1 MGSEPNRTQRIPLF
15 PLEVVLLPGAPLPLH
30 IFEPRY
36 KEMIGLCLERR
47 VEFGVVLQRA
57 SQIVTTGCTAE
68 ILKLLQRYPDGRMDI
83 LTAGRAPFAIE
94 ELIDEKAYYEAQVA
108 FLDDEAAPAIADHR
122 MAALLELY
130 REAHVIVH
138 AAKPAMAQSGASLAY
153 HIAGELPLELEA
165 RQALLELRSEA
176 ARQEYL
182 FSYLTHWL
190 PRVRRMRHVKS
201 RAGGNGHG

>member
-1 MGSEPNRTQRIPLF
+1 
-15 PLEVVLLPGAPLPLH
+15 
-30 IFEPRY
+30 
-36 KEMIGLCLERR
+36 MIGLCLERR
-47 VEFGVVLQRA
+47 VEFGVVLQRE

-68 ILKLLQRYPDGRMDI
+68 ILKLLQRYADGRMDI
-83 LTAGRAPFAIE
+83 LTAGRTPFAIE
-94 ELIDEKAYYEAQVA
+94 ELIDEKAYHEARVV
-108 FLDDEAAPAIADHR
+108 FLEENLEEAIPEDR
-122 MAALLELY
+122 VGALLELFT
-130 REAHVIVH
+130 EAHAIVH
-138 AAKPAMAQSGASLAY
+138 ESKPPTLQSGASLAY

-190 PRVRRMRHVKS
+190 PRVRRMRQVKA